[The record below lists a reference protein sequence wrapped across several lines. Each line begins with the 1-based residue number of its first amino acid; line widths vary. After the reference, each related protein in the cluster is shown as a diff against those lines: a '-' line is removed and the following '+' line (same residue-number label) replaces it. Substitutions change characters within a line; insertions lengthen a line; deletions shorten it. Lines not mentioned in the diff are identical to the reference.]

1 MRLGAGTGSSGAR
14 PATALIA
21 DDEAPMR
28 DLLRAR
34 LQAVWPELAIVAEA
48 ANGVEAVE
56 LGERHRPDIA
66 FLDIRMPGLSGIE
79 AARRLYRDAHIVFA
93 TAYDQYALDAFEQGA
108 LDYLLKPV
116 SAERLATTCAR
127 LRTRMQA
134 APAAR
139 SAAGAAVA
147 AAAGMASPA
156 CAPDDIGAQLARL
169 ATLLERGGHGNAP
182 GGAGKHGYLR
192 WIQAQVGA
200 SLRMVSTR
208 EVLFFQSDEKYT
220 RVQTASS
227 EFLIRKTLKELLDEL
242 DPDEFWRIHRSTL
255 VRVDAIAEVVRDLR
269 GRQLLRL
276 RGSAHELE
284 VSRNH
289 GYLFQQM

>member
-1 MRLGAGTGSSGAR
+1 VN
-14 PATALIA
+14 PVTALIA

-34 LQAVWPELAIVAEA
+34 LATVWPDLQIVAEA

-56 LGERHRPDIA
+56 LGEKLRPDIA

-79 AARRLYRDAHIVFA
+79 AARRLYERSHIVFA
-93 TAYDQYALDAFEQGA
+93 TAYDQYALDAFAQGA

-127 LRTRMQA
+127 LQARLRTRPKADA
-134 APAAR
+134 AP
-139 SAAGAAVA
+139 
-147 AAAGMASPA
+147 PQ
-156 CAPDDIGAQLARL
+156 DIGRELAKL
-169 ATLLERGGHGNAP
+169 TALLENK
-182 GGAGKHGYLR
+182 GKPEKPTYLR
-192 WIQAQVGA
+192 WIQAQVGS

-208 EVLFFQSDEKYT
+208 EILFFQSDEKYT
-220 RVQTASS
+220 RVQTVGA

-255 VRVDAIAEVVRDLR
+255 VRVDAIAEVKRDLR
-269 GRQLLRL
+269 GRQMLKV
-276 RGSAHELE
+276 RGWPGELE

-289 GYLFQQM
+289 SHLFQQM

>member
-1 MRLGAGTGSSGAR
+1 MV
-14 PATALIA
+14 TALIA

-34 LQAVWPELAIVAEA
+34 LASAWPDLQIVAEA

-56 LGERHRPDIA
+56 LGERLRPDIA

-79 AARRLYRDAHIVFA
+79 AARRLYERSHIVFA

-127 LRTRMQA
+127 LQARMRKRA
-134 APAAR
+134 
-139 SAAGAAVA
+139 SADTE
-147 AAAGMASPA
+147 P
-156 CAPDDIGAQLARL
+156 PQDIGQQL
-169 ATLLERGGHGNAP
+169 ATLTTLLENK
-182 GGAGKHGYLR
+182 GKPEKPTYLR
-192 WIQAQVGA
+192 WIQAQVGS

-208 EVLFFQSDEKYT
+208 EILFFQSDEKYT
-220 RVQTASS
+220 RVQTAAA

-255 VRVDAIAEVVRDLR
+255 VRVDAIAEVKRDLR
-269 GRQLLRL
+269 GRQMLKV
-276 RGSAHELE
+276 RGWPGELE

-289 GYLFQQM
+289 SYLFQQM

>member
-1 MRLGAGTGSSGAR
+1 MN
-14 PATALIA
+14 PVTALIA

-28 DLLRAR
+28 DLLRTR
-34 LQAVWPELAIVAEA
+34 LRQVWPDLQIVAEA

-56 LGERHRPDIA
+56 LGEKFRPDIA
-66 FLDIRMPGLSGIE
+66 FLDIRMPGMSGIE
-79 AARRLYRDAHIVFA
+79 AARRLYERSQIVFA

-127 LRTRMQA
+127 LQARLRARTGTA
-134 APAAR
+134 AEAPAQ
-139 SAAGAAVA
+139 
-147 AAAGMASPA
+147 
-156 CAPDDIGAQLARL
+156 DIGQQLARL
-169 ATLLERGGHGNAP
+169 TTLLENRGKP
-182 GGAGKHGYLR
+182 DKPTYLR

-208 EVLFFQSDEKYT
+208 EILFFQSDEKYT
-220 RVQTASS
+220 RVQTVGA

-255 VRVDAIAEVVRDLR
+255 VRVDAIAEVKRDLR
-269 GRQLLRL
+269 GRQMLKV
-276 RGSAHELE
+276 RGYPGELE

-289 GYLFQQM
+289 SYLFQQM

>member
-1 MRLGAGTGSSGAR
+1 MLTLGSK
-14 PATALIA
+14 PLTAMIA

-34 LQAVWPELAIVAEA
+34 LAAVWPELRIVAEA
-48 ANGVEAVE
+48 ANGVEAVA
-56 LGERHRPDIA
+56 LGEQHQPDIA
-66 FLDIRMPGLSGIE
+66 FLDIRMPGLNGIE
-79 AARRLYRDAHIVFA
+79 AARQLYRRSHIVFA

-127 LRTRMQA
+127 LRSRMKTPFPVQQ
-134 APAAR
+134 
-139 SAAGAAVA
+139 
-147 AAAGMASPA
+147 
-156 CAPDDIGAQLARL
+156 DIGQQLAKL
-169 ATLLERGGHGNAP
+169 TSLLENKGQEKP
-182 GGAGKHGYLR
+182 KTGYLR

-220 RVQTASS
+220 RVQTASA
-227 EFLIRKTLKELLDEL
+227 EFLIRKTLKELAEEL

-255 VRVDAIAEVVRDLR
+255 VRVDAIGEVARDLR
-269 GRQLLRL
+269 GRHMLRL
-276 RGSAHELE
+276 RGHPFELE

-289 GYLFQQM
+289 TYLFQQM